1 MRYLIGTVALVAAFG
16 TAKLVGYIREFLAAL
31 ENIAPECGEDDL

>member
-16 TAKLVGYIREFLAAL
+16 TAKLVGYIREFRTAL
-31 ENIAPECGEDDL
+31 GNIAPDCGDDE